1 MQLQLRDRSDGTAAA
16 AAADR
21 GSLLIVDDEQEIR
34 DTLREYFAACGFD
47 VYVAA
52 DGDVMRAVV
61 AQRRIDVVLMDL
73 NLPGDDG
80 LTLTRQ
86 LRESRSHDVGIIMLT
101 AAGQTVDRI
110 VGLEIGADDYVPKPF
125 DPREVL
131 ARVKSV
137 LRRLR
142 ERPRTE
148 QAGPDL
154 KPEMVKMGACT
165 LDLAAHRLYRPDGSD
180 IPLTSMEFDL
190 LKTFA
195 EHPDRVLSRNQLLEF
210 AHHRSAAPF
219 DRSIDLR
226 IMRIRKKIE
235 TDPDDPQVLKTI
247 RGIGYL
253 FASGRKR

>member
-1 MQLQLRDRSDGTAAA
+1 MQARERSDKAVAASG
-16 AAADR
+16 DR
-21 GSLLIVDDEQEIR
+21 GSLLIVDDEQEVR
-34 DTLREYFAACGFD
+34 DTVREYFEGCGFD
-47 VYVAA
+47 VHVAG

-61 AQRRIDVVLMDL
+61 AQRRIDIVLMDL

-80 LTLTRQ
+80 LTLTRE
-86 LRESRSHDVGIIMLT
+86 LRQSRDIGIIMLT
-101 AAGQTVDRI
+101 AAGQTIDRI
-110 VGLEIGADDYVPKPF
+110 VGLEMGADDYVPKPF

-137 LRRLR
+137 LRRRR
-142 ERPRTE
+142 ECP
-148 QAGPDL
+148 QAGQAAADD

-165 LDLAAHRLYRPDGSD
+165 LDLAAHRLYGADGGD

-195 EHPDRVLSRNQLLEF
+195 ERPDRVLSRNQLLEF
-210 AHHRSAAPF
+210 AHYRSAMPF

-235 TDPDDPQVLKTI
+235 TDPENPQILKTI
-247 RGIGYL
+247 RGVGYL
-253 FASGRKR
+253 FASGQKR

>member
-1 MQLQLRDRSDGTAAA
+1 
-16 AAADR
+16 
-21 GSLLIVDDEQEIR
+21 
-34 DTLREYFAACGFD
+34 
-47 VYVAA
+47 
-52 DGDVMRAVV
+52 
-61 AQRRIDVVLMDL
+61 MDL

-86 LRESRSHDVGIIMLT
+86 LRGSRSKDLGIIMLT

-131 ARVKSV
+131 ARVKCV

-142 ERPRTE
+142 ERPR
-148 QAGPDL
+148 AGQPAADDR
-154 KPEMVKMGACT
+154 PELVKMGACM
-165 LDLAAHRLYRPDGSD
+165 LDLAAHRLYGADGGD

-195 EHPDRVLSRNQLLEF
+195 EHPDRVLSRNQLLDF

-226 IMRIRKKIE
+226 IMRLRKKIE
-235 TDPDDPQVLKTI
+235 TDPEDPEVLKTI
-247 RGIGYL
+247 RGVGYL